1 MGCAIKSNDVCH
13 KCQGKKVLAKSKQF
27 EIRVPQGVPNGALQN
42 LKEKGHFD
50 LQRRKSGDV
59 IIKFTYN
66 VPPHISSIDERG
78 NLFVKLGISLE
89 QLLVGFK
96 MKIDIYARPFLI
108 ISQMYFDP
116 SNTIT
121 FKEKGLPNFNN
132 NKKRGDLKV
141 LFTIQY
147 PKDLLKLQKYNDVF
161 LKIFKKDLP
170 EIQDSEKE
178 AHDVLSITQ

>member
-1 MGCAIKSNDVCH
+1 
-13 KCQGKKVLAKSKQF
+13 
-27 EIRVPQGVPNGALQN
+27 
-42 LKEKGHFD
+42 
-50 LQRRKSGDV
+50 
-59 IIKFTYN
+59 
-66 VPPHISSIDERG
+66 
-78 NLFVKLGISLE
+78 
-89 QLLVGFK
+89 LLVGFK